1 MVARG
6 GIVWAGHLHHTG
18 IFKTKICISHL
29 LSENDMMQILLPI
42 HILAGTI
49 ALLCAALAVSSEK
62 GKKLHVFSGR
72 TYFWCMV
79 AIFLTA
85 IPMSIITSDI
95 FLFLIAIFSFYLAF
109 AGMRFARNRKGVA
122 TTLDWITVSLMILS
136 GVGMWIL
143 AANYFTNN
151 DSQYIPLLV
160 FGFLAIALGYAD
172 FKSHK
177 NKTAIGKE
185 RLSRHLTN
193 MMGGT
198 IAVITA
204 VLVVNVDLKPEWVWW
219 VLPTVL
225 ITPVIFWWNA
235 KVLK

>member
-1 MVARG
+1 
-6 GIVWAGHLHHTG
+6 
-18 IFKTKICISHL
+18 
-29 LSENDMMQILLPI
+29 MMQILLPI

-49 ALLCAALAVSSEK
+49 ALLCAAMAVSSEK
-62 GKKLHVFSGR
+62 GKKLHVLSGR

-79 AIFLTA
+79 AIFLTS
-85 IPMSIITSDI
+85 IPMSIITNNI

-109 AGMRFARNRKGVA
+109 AGMRFARNRKGVT
-122 TTLDWITVSLMILS
+122 TTLDWIIVSLMILS

-143 AANYFTNN
+143 AAIYFMNN
-151 DSQYIPLLV
+151 NSQYIPLLV

-204 VLVVNVDLKPEWVWW
+204 VLVVNVDLEPAWVWW
-219 VLPTVL
+219 VLPTAL
-225 ITPVIFWWNA
+225 ITPVIFWWNV

>member
-1 MVARG
+1 
-6 GIVWAGHLHHTG
+6 
-18 IFKTKICISHL
+18 
-29 LSENDMMQILLPI
+29 MMQILLPI

-49 ALLCAALAVSSEK
+49 ALLCAAMAVSSEK
-62 GKKLHVFSGR
+62 GKKLHVLSGR

-85 IPMSIITSDI
+85 IPMSIITSNI

-122 TTLDWITVSLMILS
+122 TTLDWIVVSLMILS

-143 AANYFTNN
+143 AAIYFTNN
-151 DSQYIPLLV
+151 NSQYIPLLV

-177 NKTAIGKE
+177 NKTATGKE

-204 VLVVNVDLKPEWVWW
+204 VLVVNVDIKPVWIWW
-219 VLPTVL
+219 VLPTAL

>member
-1 MVARG
+1 MMEVLLL
-6 GIVWAGHLHHTG
+6 LHITV
-18 IFKTKICISHL
+18 
-29 LSENDMMQILLPI
+29 
-42 HILAGTI
+42 GTI

-62 GKKLHVFSGR
+62 GKKLHVLSGR

-85 IPMSIITSDI
+85 IPMSIITSNI

-122 TTLDWITVSLMILS
+122 TTLDWIIVSLMILS

-143 AANYFTNN
+143 AAIYFTNN
-151 DSQYIPLLV
+151 NSQYIPLLV
-160 FGFLAIALGYAD
+160 FGFIAIALGYAD

-193 MMGGT
+193 MLGGT

-204 VLVVNVDLKPEWVWW
+204 VLAVNVDLEPAWVWW
-219 VLPTVL
+219 VLPTAL
-225 ITPVIFWWNA
+225 ITPVIFWWNV

>member
-1 MVARG
+1 
-6 GIVWAGHLHHTG
+6 
-18 IFKTKICISHL
+18 
-29 LSENDMMQILLPI
+29 MMQILLPI

-49 ALLCAALAVSSEK
+49 ALLCAALAVTSEK
-62 GKKLHVFSGR
+62 GKKLHVLSGR

-79 AIFLTA
+79 AIFLTS
-85 IPMSIITSDI
+85 IPMSIITNNI

-122 TTLDWITVSLMILS
+122 TTLDWTAVGLMILS
-136 GVGMWIL
+136 GLGMWIL
-143 AANYFTNN
+143 AAIYFTNN
-151 DSQYIPLLV
+151 NSQYIVLLV

-204 VLVVNVDLKPEWVWW
+204 VLVVNVDLEPAWVWW
-219 VLPTVL
+219 VLPTAL
-225 ITPVIFWWNA
+225 ITPVIFWWNV

>member
-1 MVARG
+1 
-6 GIVWAGHLHHTG
+6 
-18 IFKTKICISHL
+18 
-29 LSENDMMQILLPI
+29 MMQILLPI

-49 ALLCAALAVSSEK
+49 ALLCAALAVTSEK
-62 GKKLHVFSGR
+62 GKKLHVLSGR

-85 IPMSIITSDI
+85 IPMSIITSNI

-122 TTLDWITVSLMILS
+122 TTLDWTAVGLMMLS
-136 GVGMWIL
+136 GLGMWIL
-143 AANYFTNN
+143 SAIYFSNN
-151 DSQYIPLLV
+151 NSQYIVLLV

-172 FKSHK
+172 FRSYK
-177 NKTAIGKE
+177 NKTATGKK

-204 VLVVNVDLKPEWVWW
+204 VLVVNVDLEPAWVWW
-219 VLPTVL
+219 VLPTLL
-225 ITPVIFWWNA
+225 ITPVIFWWNV
-235 KVLK
+235 KILK